1 MNFTTM
7 NSFSSTNSKGA
18 IKCPVCE
25 KMFKP
30 APEHAYKIGKKSTR
44 LVCSYSCAR
53 KWEKEKTEKLTQQ
66 KPKPP
71 APIDNTT
78 GETIRTLRLAR
89 GLTQKELGEKLIK
102 PTKEIC
108 LYEKGNRKPNKKTLS
123 ELAEIFGVSV
133 DVFKGGAKGG

>member
-7 NSFSSTNSKGA
+7 NSFTSTDNKGA

-78 GETIRTLRLAR
+78 GETIRTLRREL
-89 GLTQKELGEKLIK
+89 GITQKELGEKLFK
-102 PTKEIC
+102 REKEISH
-108 LYEKGNRKPNKKTLS
+108 YEKGYRKPNNKTLT

-133 DVFKGGAKGG
+133 DVLKGGAKGE